1 MTAEL
6 SVRVLGPL
14 EVQRHGEPVR
24 LEAAK
29 PRALLALLLIRRGDV
44 HRDVLVD
51 ALWGE
56 GAPAGVRN
64 TLQVYVSRLRRE
76 LGQDAIVTTS
86 SGYRLS
92 PLDVDADRFEALL
105 AEGAFEEALSLW
117 RGPAFGDL
125 RYEAFAQAEA
135 GRLDELRLAC
145 LEGRIAAELE
155 LGRHALLV
163 GELEALVV
171 EHPLRERPRAQ
182 LILALYRSGRQA
194 EALAQYKATRHMLA
208 QELGLEPG
216 PELRKL
222 ERMILAHDPSLALPG
237 ESEKRSSLPV
247 QPTPFIGR
255 EHELVGLVDLVRGG
269 SRRIVTVTGPG
280 GSGKTRLAIEAAR
293 ALEEDY
299 AGGVFWVAL
308 QSLQDPSLIVGT
320 IAEAVDARGDLAA
333 RIGDKRML
341 LLVDNLEHLLAGVE
355 QLGELVASCPNL
367 LVLATSREHVHLAAE
382 REYPVGPM
390 TEPDAVALFRERS
403 YRGGPDELISE
414 ICRKVDCLPL
424 AIELA
429 AASTRTL
436 APESVLERLGERLL
450 SLGGGP
456 RDSPA
461 RQRNLRATI
470 EWTHDRL
477 SGTEK
482 TLFARLSVF
491 HGGCTLDAA
500 ETVCSA
506 DADGMQVLVDSSLLS
521 AMSSRFSFLEMIR
534 EFAVERLEQS
544 AECAAIRDAHA
555 RWCLDLSAGF
565 ASDASAAATDAQ
577 AVRRWMDRIEEEANN
592 CRAALRWTIARGE
605 TTLALELASNLG
617 LFWTHARHGSE
628 GADWFETAL
637 FAAPTGIPDP
647 VRARALYFYSF
658 GLFQAGRASEAT
670 VHLED
675 ALRIFESVGDRQRCG
690 QTMRGL
696 GLVHLHTGDYESA
709 RRMFHKIIE
718 SNVDEAA
725 LIYRA
730 KEGLGDAELLS
741 RNPAAA
747 RPLFQDALAEARSL
761 GHVRPIPD
769 LLLGVADSF
778 LMERQPDSAEA
789 SYREALA
796 LARDVGAEIIAGY
809 CLAGLAATA
818 ALKDER
824 DRADLLWGAVQR
836 LEREGFRPVDRARYE
851 VGALAS
857 ADAQDRNEVQAGSQL
872 SLAEAVTLALGPDDS
887 EQEGRL

>member
-1 MTAEL
+1 
-6 SVRVLGPL
+6 
-14 EVQRHGEPVR
+14 
-24 LEAAK
+24 
-29 PRALLALLLIRRGDV
+29 LLALLLIRRGDV

-56 GAPAGVRN
+56 DPPAGVHN

-76 LGQDAIVTTS
+76 LGAGAIVTTS
-86 SGYRLS
+86 SGYRLA
-92 PLDVDADRFEALL
+92 PIEVDADRFEALL
-105 AEGAFEEALSLW
+105 AVGAFEDALSLW

-145 LEGRIAAELE
+145 VEGRIAAELE

-163 GELEALVV
+163 GELEALAV
-171 EHPLRERPRAQ
+171 EHPLRERLRAQ

-208 QELGLEPG
+208 EEFGLEPG
-216 PELRKL
+216 PELREL
-222 ERMILAHDPSLALPG
+222 ERMILAHDPSLAPPRK
-237 ESEKRSSLPV
+237 SEKRSSLPV

-255 EHELVGLVDLVRGG
+255 EHELVGLIDLIRGG
-269 SRRIVTVTGPG
+269 SRRIVTVTGAG

-299 AGGVFWVAL
+299 PDGVCWVAL
-308 QSLQDPSLIVGT
+308 QSLEDPSLIVGT

-333 RIGDKRML
+333 RVGDERML
-341 LLVDNLEHLLAGVE
+341 LLLDNLEHLLAGVE
-355 QLGELVASCPNL
+355 QLGELAASCPNL
-367 LVLATSREHVHLAAE
+367 LVLTTSREHLHLAAE

-390 TEPDAVALFRERS
+390 SEPDAVALFRERS
-403 YRGGPDELISE
+403 YQDGPDELISE

-436 APESVLERLGERLL
+436 APESLLKRLGERLL

-477 SGTEK
+477 GGTEK
-482 TLFARLSVF
+482 KLFARLSVF
-491 HGGCTLDAA
+491 HGGYTLEAA
-500 ETVCSA
+500 EAVCSA
-506 DADGMQVLVDSSLLS
+506 DAGSMQVLADCSLVT
-521 AMSSRFSFLEMIR
+521 AVNDRFSFLEMIR

-544 AECAAIRDAHA
+544 TECGAIRDAHA

-577 AVRRWMDRIEEEANN
+577 AVRRWMERIEEEVNN
-592 CRAALRWTIARGE
+592 CRAALRWSIARGDAE
-605 TTLALELASNLG
+605 LALELASNLG
-617 LFWTHARHGSE
+617 LFWTYGGHGSE
-628 GADWFETAL
+628 GVDWFETAL
-637 FAAPTGIPDP
+637 CAAPTELPDP

-670 VHLED
+670 VHLDD

-696 GLVHLHTGDYESA
+696 ALVHLHTGDYESA

-725 LIYRA
+725 MYRA
-730 KEGLGDAELLS
+730 KEGLGDVELLS
-741 RNPAAA
+741 RNPDAA

-778 LMERQPDSAEA
+778 LMERQPDPAKA

-796 LARDVGAEIIAGY
+796 LADELGSGVITGY

-818 ALKDER
+818 ALKGEH

-836 LEREGFRPVDRARYE
+836 LEREGFHPVDRARYE
-851 VGALAS
+851 VGVLAS
-857 ADAQDRNEVQAGSQL
+857 TDAQHRNGVQAGSEL
-872 SLAEAVTLALGPDDS
+872 SLADAVTLALGPDDS
-887 EQEGRL
+887 EQEGSS